1 MKLKLNKVQLK
12 LIRCFKELSFI
23 VVLYILFIP
32 DLQAGCTTTYVRGPC
47 ELYVPSSSNSCSIH
61 FFGGCG
67 TPFGGCQPKDE
78 GGGVLPQEVCFPRH
92 VPGGNSGL
100 TPPPGTPSPIPGT
113 PSPIPGTPPPG
124 NPGTP
129 PPGNPGTPPPGIPP
143 PGGGGG
149 GNVTCGVCGS
159 WQGQSDASCSAGTF
173 HNHPPDTSTDY
184 KWTCRNDPHQAA
196 SNCGGK
202 REVECDEEK
211 PTGGGGGGNVTCGV
225 CGSWQGQSDASCS
238 AGTFHNHPPDTSTD
252 YKWTCRND
260 PNQAAS
266 NCGGKRKAECDEEKP
281 TTPIP
286 PIPTTGQCTCLN
298 SDLFKKCSP
307 GCSPEGVQIPS
318 PALQQYTLH
327 NVKIVDRIVWWTCK
341 GNGYHD
347 SPRCEYLQRRCKG
360 PTDGCDWGQHA
371 PRISNICTATAPNS
385 CRFSHCD
392 VKNFVQCTCQVAT
405 CGTR

>member
-32 DLQAGCTTTYVRGPC
+32 DLQADCTTTYVRGPC

-92 VPGGNSGL
+92 VPGGNPGI
-100 TPPPGTPSPIPGT
+100 TPPPGT

-129 PPGNPGTPPPGIPP
+129 PPGNPGTPPPGNPGTPP
-143 PGGGGG
+143 PGNPGTPPPGNPGTPPPGNPGTPPPGTPSPGGGGG

-173 HNHPPDTSTDY
+173 HNHPPDTSI
-184 KWTCRNDPHQAA
+184 
-196 SNCGGK
+196 
-202 REVECDEEK
+202 
-211 PTGGGGGGNVTCGV
+211 
-225 CGSWQGQSDASCS
+225 
-238 AGTFHNHPPDTSTD
+238 D

-327 NVKIVDRIVWWTCK
+327 NVKILDRIVWWTCK

-347 SPRCEYLQRRCKG
+347 SPRCEYLQRRCTG
-360 PTDGCDWGQHA
+360 PTDGCQPNGNPAQ
-371 PRISNICTATAPNS
+371 NTCTATAPNS
-385 CRFSHCD
+385 CNFVHCD
-392 VKNFVQCTCQVAT
+392 RKNLFSCTCQTAT